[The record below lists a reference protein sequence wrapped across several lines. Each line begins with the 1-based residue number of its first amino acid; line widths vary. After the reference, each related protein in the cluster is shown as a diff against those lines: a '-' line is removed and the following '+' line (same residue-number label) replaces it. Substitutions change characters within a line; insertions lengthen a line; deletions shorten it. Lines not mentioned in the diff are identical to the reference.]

1 MSTLKSQLYYMEN
14 ENKPVSRKK
23 FVFWSVG
30 VLSVFTAAKYFF
42 RSSPKQNTTTVKM
55 LTRDGKLVEVDV
67 TNLACGKRK
76 KISDTELKNW
86 VKNK

>member
-1 MSTLKSQLYYMEN
+1 MEN
-14 ENKPVSRKK
+14 VNGPVSRKK

-30 VLSVFTAAKYFF
+30 FVSVFTAARYFF
-42 RSSPKQNTTTVKM
+42 SSGPKKNTTTVKM
-55 LTRDGKLVEVDV
+55 LSQDGKLVEVDV

-76 KISDTELKNW
+76 KISDDELKNW